1 MVVPLIATSPP
12 APPPPPLLPC
22 PAEAG
27 WELVAGARL
36 PRRGADGAPL
46 GGYSAA
52 SYRSDSDVLLLLSDA
67 SRGRVDAW
75 SGVRRL
81 GRVPLRPLFQLEL
94 QASPQAPLPAEIDA
108 EGLVVIGERLWV
120 ASEGRRSATR
130 PAQLLAFDRSSGLLQ
145 RAYPLP
151 ADWQPAPGRGLG
163 ANQGPE
169 SLALLH
175 RPGRTDVLLMA
186 AESPLKQDPPAQV
199 RLLGWSLEPTGAK
212 ARPLARLA
220 IPAGEGW
227 GLTDLLVVDGS
238 GPSPGLLALLR
249 RFQAPARWQVLLA
262 HYPLPGEGA
271 DPKAGP
277 EAVLEPI
284 HQWDL
289 IAAGLPPDN
298 WEALTPGP
306 TQADGRPSLL
316 LASDD
321 NFSAL
326 QDNHLALLAPRR
338 SAPCPPNR

>member
-1 MVVPLIATSPP
+1 MVVPPVPVA
-12 APPPPPLLPC
+12 PPPLLPC

-27 WELVAGARL
+27 WEVLARARL
-36 PRRGADGAPL
+36 PRRDANGQPS
-46 GGYSAA
+46 GGFSAA
-52 SYRSDSDVLLLLSDA
+52 SYQGDTDALLLLSDA
-67 SRGRVDAW
+67 PTGRVGAW

-81 GRVPLRPLFQLEL
+81 GRVPLRPLFRLEL
-94 QASPQAPLPAEIDA
+94 KGSPQAPLPAEIDA

-120 ASEGRRSATR
+120 ASEGRRSAAR
-130 PAQLLAFDRSSGLLQ
+130 PAQLLAFERRSGLLQ

-169 SLALLH
+169 SLALLR
-175 RPGRTDVLLMA
+175 RPGQTDRLLMA
-186 AESPLKQDPPAQV
+186 AESPLLQDPPGQV
-199 RLLGWSLEPTGAK
+199 RLLDWTLGPTSAV

-220 IPAGEGW
+220 IPTGAGW
-227 GLTDLLVVDGS
+227 GLTDLLVLDAS
-238 GPSPGLLALLR
+238 RPAPGLLALLR
-249 RFQAPARWQVLLA
+249 RFQAPDQWQILLA
-262 HYPLPGEGA
+262 HYPLPDGRA
-271 DPKAGP
+271 DPDG
-277 EAVLEPI
+277 VLEPI

-289 IAAGLPPDN
+289 IKAGLPPDN

-321 NFSAL
+321 NFSAF

-338 SAPCPPNR
+338 SQPCPPNR

>member
-1 MVVPLIATSPP
+1 MVVPLIASSPP

-52 SYRSDSDVLLLLSDA
+52 SYRRESDVLLLLSDA
-67 SRGRVDAW
+67 PRGRVDAW
-75 SGVRRL
+75 SGVKQL

-94 QASPQAPLPAEIDA
+94 KGSPQAPLPAEIDA
-108 EGLVVIGERLWV
+108 EGLVVLGEQLWM
-120 ASEGRRSATR
+120 ASEGRRSAAR
-130 PAQLLAFDRSSGLLQ
+130 PAQLLAFERSSGQLR

-151 ADWQPAPGRGLG
+151 ADWQPAPGRGLE

-169 SLALLH
+169 SLALWR
-175 RPGRTDVLLMA
+175 RPGRTHVLLMA
-186 AESPLKQDPPAQV
+186 AESPLQQDPPAQV
-199 RLLGWSLEPTGAK
+199 RLLGWSLEPTGPQ

-220 IPAGEGW
+220 IPAGKGW
-227 GLTDLLVVDGS
+227 GVTDLLVVDAS

-271 DPKAGP
+271 DP
-277 EAVLEPI
+277 EAALEPI
-284 HQWDL
+284 QQWDL

-306 TQADGRPSLL
+306 VRADGRPTLL

-338 SAPCPPNR
+338 SQPCPPQR

>member
-1 MVVPLIATSPP
+1 MVVPLIAT
-12 APPPPPLLPC
+12 APPPPQPLLLPC

-52 SYRSDSDVLLLLSDA
+52 SYRTESDVLLLLSDA
-67 SRGRVDAW
+67 PRGRVDAW
-75 SGVRRL
+75 SGVRQL
-81 GRVPLRPLFQLEL
+81 GRVPLRPLFRVEL
-94 QASPQAPLPAEIDA
+94 QGSPQAPLPAEIDA
-108 EGLVVIGERLWV
+108 EGLVVLGERLWI
-120 ASEGRRSATR
+120 ASEGRRSAAR
-130 PAQLLAFDRSSGLLQ
+130 PAQLLDFERSSGLLQ
-145 RAYPLP
+145 HAYPLP
-151 ADWQPAPGRGLG
+151 ADWQPTPGGGLE

-169 SLALLH
+169 SLALLR
-175 RPGRTDVLLMA
+175 RPGQTDVLLMA
-186 AESPLKQDPPAQV
+186 AERPLLQDPPGQV
-199 RLLGWSLEPTGAK
+199 RLLGWSLEPAGPE

-227 GLTDLLVVDGS
+227 GLTDLLVVDAS

-249 RFQAPARWQVLLA
+249 RFQAPARWQVFLA
-262 HYPLPGEGA
+262 HYPLPDERA
-271 DPKAGP
+271 DPV
-277 EAVLEPI
+277 AVLEPI

-289 IAAGLPPDN
+289 IAAGLPADN

-306 TQADGRPSLL
+306 ARADGRPSLL

-338 SAPCPPNR
+338 SEPCPPQR

>member
-1 MVVPLIATSPP
+1 MVVPLIATAPP
-12 APPPPPLLPC
+12 APLPPPLLPC

-27 WELVAGARL
+27 WEVVAGARL
-36 PRRGADGAPL
+36 PRRGADGAQL

-52 SYRSDSDVLLLLSDA
+52 SYDSHRDGLLLLSDA
-67 SRGRVDAW
+67 PRGRVDGW
-75 SGVRRL
+75 SGVRQL

-94 QASPQAPLPAEIDA
+94 KGSPQALLPAEIDA
-108 EGLVVIGERLWV
+108 EGLVVLGERLWM
-120 ASEGRRSATR
+120 ASEGRRSADR
-130 PAQLLAFDRSSGLLQ
+130 PAQLLAFERSSGLLQ
-145 RAYPLP
+145 QAYPLP
-151 ADWQPAPGRGLG
+151 ADWQPAPGRGLE

-169 SLALLH
+169 SLALLR
-175 RPGRTDVLLMA
+175 RPGQTDVLLMA
-186 AESPLKQDPPAQV
+186 AESPLRQDPPAEV
-199 RLLGWSLEPTGAK
+199 RLLGWSLEPAGPK

-227 GLTDLLVVDGS
+227 GLTDLLVVNPS
-238 GPSPGLLALLR
+238 GPAPSLLALLR
-249 RFQAPARWQVLLA
+249 RFQAPTRWQVLLA
-262 HYPLPGEGA
+262 HYPLPGTGA
-271 DPKAGP
+271 DP
-277 EAVLEPI
+277 EAVIEPI

-306 TQADGRPSLL
+306 IQADGRPSLL

-338 SAPCPPNR
+338 SEPCPPQR

>member
-1 MVVPLIATSPP
+1 MVVPLIAPA
-12 APPPPPLLPC
+12 APPPLPPPLLPC
-22 PAEAG
+22 PAQAG

-36 PRRGADGAPL
+36 PRRGTDGGPQ

-52 SYRSDSDVLLLLSDA
+52 SYRSESDVLLLLSDA
-67 SRGRVDAW
+67 PRGRVDAW
-75 SGVRRL
+75 SGVRQL

-94 QASPQAPLPAEIDA
+94 KGSPQAPLPAEIDA
-108 EGLVVIGERLWV
+108 EGLVVLGERLWM
-120 ASEGRRSATR
+120 ASEGRRSADR
-130 PAQLLAFDRSSGLLQ
+130 PAQLLAFERSSGLLQ
-145 RAYPLP
+145 HAYPLP
-151 ADWQPAPGRGLG
+151 ADWQPVPGLG
-163 ANQGPE
+163 LEANQGPE
-169 SLALLH
+169 SLALLR
-175 RPGRTDVLLMA
+175 RPGQTDRLLMA
-186 AESPLKQDPPAQV
+186 AERPLLQDPPGQV
-199 RLLGWSLEPTGAK
+199 RLLGWSLEPAGPK

-227 GLTDLLVVDGS
+227 GLTDLLVVDAS

-249 RFQAPARWQVLLA
+249 RFQAPARWEVLLA

-271 DPKAGP
+271 DPK
-277 EAVLEPI
+277 AVLEPI

-306 TQADGRPSLL
+306 VRADGRPTLL

-338 SAPCPPNR
+338 SQPCPPQR

>member
-1 MVVPLIATSPP
+1 MVVPLIASSPP

-36 PRRGADGAPL
+36 PRRGTDGAPQ

-52 SYRSDSDVLLLLSDA
+52 SYRSGSDVLLLLSDA
-67 SRGRVDAW
+67 PRGRVDAW
-75 SGVRRL
+75 SGVKQL

-94 QASPQAPLPAEIDA
+94 KGSPQAPLPAEIDA
-108 EGLVVIGERLWV
+108 EGLVVLGERLWM
-120 ASEGRRSATR
+120 ASEGRRSAAR
-130 PAQLLAFDRSSGLLQ
+130 PAQLLAFERSSGQLR

-151 ADWQPAPGRGLG
+151 ADWQPAPGRGLE

-169 SLALLH
+169 SLALWR

-199 RLLGWSLEPTGAK
+199 RLLGWSLEPAGPK

-227 GLTDLLVVDGS
+227 VVTDLLVVDAA
-238 GPSPGLLALLR
+238 GPAPGLLALLR
-249 RFQAPARWQVLLA
+249 RFQAPTRWQVLLA

-271 DPKAGP
+271 DP
-277 EAVLEPI
+277 EAVIEPI

-306 TQADGRPSLL
+306 IQADGRPSLL

-338 SAPCPPNR
+338 SEPCPPQR